1 MLVDTS
7 RSASH
12 EILRP
17 LKNPIV
23 IATAIGVTLSV
34 TGWTLPSVVF
44 EPLTILSDAA
54 VGLALVFFGVS
65 LSSTRFLEAGTV
77 SRREAAGLA
86 AAKSVL
92 HPAVAIGIAVALGL
106 DSPSV
111 VAAGIMG
118 ALPTAQN
125 VFIYSS
131 QYGTAP
137 HLARDVSVITTL
149 AALPTM
155 LVISLLLM

>member
-23 IATAIGVTLSV
+23 IAAAIGVTLSV

-77 SRREAAGLA
+77 SRREAA

>member
-23 IATAIGVTLSV
+23 IAAAIGVTLSV

-44 EPLTILSDAA
+44 EPLTILSDAT

-77 SRREAAGLA
+77 SRRVAAGLA

-106 DSPSV
+106 DSQS
-111 VAAGIMG
+111 
-118 ALPTAQN
+118 

-131 QYGTAP
+131 RYGTAP
-137 HLARDVSVITTL
+137 HLAVL
-149 AALPTM
+149 
-155 LVISLLLM
+155 